1 MLTLISVLQ
10 LEVCFLCTVCPVCL
24 VGAIEDASSPCLYLP
39 PPPLY
44 FLAAADPAQAA
55 KCPNKSPHDPE
66 VEEYEGTEGEDNE
79 DPGPEDGSEM

>member
-1 MLTLISVLQ
+1 MPILI
-10 LEVCFLCTVCPVCL
+10 
-24 VGAIEDASSPCLYLP
+24 P
-39 PPPLY
+39 PHY